1 MLNGL
6 FELIANTLNFFYTL
20 VPNYAVA
27 IALLTC
33 VVMIITT
40 PLTLKG
46 TRSMI
51 EMQRLQPQIRKLQ
64 LEYKDDRQK
73 LNEELMAFYKEH
85 EINPV
90 GGCLPL
96 LIQAPVFSILFYVVQ
111 GLTREAKF
119 VGVQQLMV
127 DNYSN
132 VVENAHTTQG
142 FRPKYLDSSTELYQS
157 LVGTDHM
164 KSFGVDLSQST
175 ATALGNG
182 FLHALPY
189 IGLVAIIAVL
199 SWYQQK
205 QIMGRNANAEVSQ
218 QQQMM
223 MRIGPLMYVF
233 FAFVSPA
240 AIGIYFLISTL
251 WRVGQQHYIT
261 RALYR
266 GEDSVGVQAQK
277 AMAELREAK
286 KKETGGG
293 GSKPAAG
300 SKAGAGKAPAKKAAP
315 AKKGAGTT
323 TSKSSGNGS
332 SARAKGGTPADKAP
346 AGATTSGAKPH
357 PRSRKKKKRK

>member
-1 MLNGL
+1 MLDGL
-6 FELIANTLNFFYTL
+6 FEIVSGTLNFFYTL
-20 VPNYAVA
+20 IPNYAIA

-51 EMQRLQPQIRKLQ
+51 EMQRLQPEIRRLQ
-64 LEYKDDRQK
+64 VQYKDDRQK

-96 LIQAPVFSILFYVVQ
+96 LVQAPVFSILFYVVQ

-119 VGVQQLMV
+119 VAVQKMLQV
-127 DNYSN
+127 DFPGLDTI
-132 VVENAHTTQG
+132 VTQG
-142 FRPKYLDSSTELYQS
+142 FRPKYLSSDSELYQS
-157 LVGTDHM
+157 LVGKTQMDA
-164 KSFGVDLSQST
+164 FGVDLSQS
-175 ATALGNG
+175 ALQALSEG
-182 FLHALPY
+182 FFHALPY
-189 IGLVAIIAVL
+189 IFLVAIIAFL

-205 QIMGRNANAEVSQ
+205 QIMGRNAGAEVTQ

-240 AIGIYFLISTL
+240 AIGIYFLVSTL
-251 WRVGQQHYIT
+251 WRVGQQYYIT
-261 RALYR
+261 RSLYS
-266 GEDSVGVQAQK
+266 GEDSVGRQAQE
-277 AMAELREAK
+277 AMAELRAARKGDAAKGGAAKGGAAK
-286 KKETGGG
+286 KVDATGRKTA
-293 GSKPAAG
+293 SKTSA
-300 SKAGAGKAPAKKAAP
+300 KA
-315 AKKGAGTT
+315 
-323 TSKSSGNGS
+323 SGNGS
-332 SARAKGGTPADKAP
+332 SAKPQDAKPADRAT
-346 AGATTSGAKPH
+346 AGAGASGAKPH

>member
-6 FELIANTLNFFYTL
+6 FELVANTLNFFYTL
-20 VPNYAVA
+20 IPNYAIA

-51 EMQRLQPQIRKLQ
+51 EMQRLQPEIRKLQ
-64 LEYKDDRQK
+64 VQYKDDRQK

-119 VGVQQLMV
+119 VGVQQLV
-127 DNYSN
+127 QDNF
-132 VVENAHTTQG
+132 VPTARVTEG
-142 FRPKYLDSSTELYQS
+142 FRPKYLDGDTELYQS
-157 LVGTDHM
+157 LVGQDHM
-164 KSFGVDLSQST
+164 NAFGVDLSQS
-175 ATALGNG
+175 AAQALGEG

-205 QIMGRNANAEVSQ
+205 QIMGRNAGAEVSQ
-218 QQQMM
+218 QQQLM
-223 MRIGPLMYVF
+223 MRIGPLMYLF
-233 FAFVSPA
+233 FAFISPA
-240 AIGIYFLISTL
+240 AIGIYFLVSTL

-261 RALYR
+261 RSLYR

-286 KKETGGG
+286 KKENG
-293 GSKPAAG
+293 GS
-300 SKAGAGKAPAKKAAP
+300 GKGGPAKKAAP
-315 AKKGAGTT
+315 AKKDAGA
-323 TSKSSGNGS
+323 KKDAAPRSSGNGS
-332 SARAKGGTPADKAP
+332 SARSKGGTPVDKAS
-346 AGATTSGAKPH
+346 AGAAASGAKPH

>member
-1 MLNGL
+1 MLDGL
-6 FELIANTLNFFYTL
+6 FEIVSGTLNFFYTL
-20 VPNYAVA
+20 VPNYAIA

-51 EMQRLQPQIRKLQ
+51 EMQRLQPEIRRLQ
-64 LEYKDDRQK
+64 LQYKDDRQK

-96 LIQAPVFSILFYVVQ
+96 LIQAPVFSILFYVVR
-111 GLTREAKF
+111 GLTNPAKF
-119 VGVQQLMV
+119 VAVQKIIEADYSQYVPGGVTV
-127 DNYSN
+127 T
-132 VVENAHTTQG
+132 EG
-142 FRPKYLDSSTELYQS
+142 FQPKYLNSSDELYQA
-157 LVGTDHM
+157 LLGQDHM
-164 KSFGVDLSQST
+164 NSFGVDLSQSP
-175 ATALGNG
+175 AEALSGG

-189 IGLVAIIAVL
+189 IFIVAVIAFL
-199 SWYQQK
+199 SWYQQR
-205 QIMGRNANAEVSQ
+205 QIMGRNAGAEVSQ
-218 QQQMM
+218 QQQLM

-240 AIGIYFLISTL
+240 AICVYFLVSTL

-261 RALYR
+261 RSLYH
-266 GEDSVGVQAQK
+266 GEDSVGAQAQK

-286 KKETGGG
+286 KKEAASKGG
-293 GSKPAAG
+293 A
-300 SKAGAGKAPAKKAAP
+300 AKKVDATGRKTASKTS
-315 AKKGAGTT
+315 AKA
-323 TSKSSGNGS
+323 SGNGS
-332 SARAKGGTPADKAP
+332 SAKPQDAKPADRAT
-346 AGATTSGAKPH
+346 AGAGASGAKPH